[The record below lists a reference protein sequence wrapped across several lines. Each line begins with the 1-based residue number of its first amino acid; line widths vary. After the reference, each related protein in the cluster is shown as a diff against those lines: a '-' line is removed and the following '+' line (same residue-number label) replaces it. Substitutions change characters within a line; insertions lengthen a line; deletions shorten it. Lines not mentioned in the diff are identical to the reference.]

1 MFKASHLFT
10 AFIFIFGLSA
20 CAPSSL
26 EIVGETDEKQ
36 YQLAKNYQ
44 LQGRTDEALSAFLRV
59 INVRRDAPESHLEAG
74 NIYLNSFK
82 DPISSIYHLKRYLQ
96 LKPDS
101 AQAVQVQQLI
111 ETAEKEFAR
120 QLPASPYQS
129 QFDRVDLLELMQ
141 ALKVENDRLK
151 QRLVAAEQRLAQYDG
166 IVQGARRAT
175 PISTQTQSSNQNGNQ
190 YSNQASPIISL
201 GPTAPQATT
210 SIPDPNTIP
219 RTYIVQPG
227 DSLMRISQRF
237 YKTTARWNDIYQANR
252 DRMPSEN
259 SLQVGQEIR
268 LP

>member
-1 MFKASHLFT
+1 MLKASSLFT
-10 AFIFIFGLSA
+10 VFILIFGLSA

-26 EIVGETDEKQ
+26 DIVSETDEKQ

-74 NIYLNSFK
+74 NIYLNAFK

-96 LKPDS
+96 LKPNS

-120 QLPASPYQS
+120 QLPASPYES
-129 QFDRVDLLELMQ
+129 QFDRVDLLDLMQ

-151 QRLVAAEQRLAQYDG
+151 QGLVAAEQRLAQYEG

-175 PISTQTQSSNQNGNQ
+175 PISTQVQNGNP
-190 YSNQASPIISL
+190 NGNRVTPIIAPV
-201 GPTAPQATT
+201 PTAPQAAV
-210 SIPDPNTIP
+210 SNPNSNNIP
-219 RTYIVQPG
+219 RTYIVQQG
-227 DSLMRISQRF
+227 DTLTRISKRF
-237 YKTTARWNDIYQANR
+237 YKTTGRWFDIYQANR
-252 DRMPSEN
+252 DRIASPN
-259 SLQVGQEIR
+259 DLIVGQEIR